1 MNELENLKEIGIK
14 EISRKTHIEPTFLQY
29 IFDKNFEKLSR
40 LNIKGYAK
48 ILQREYG
55 VDLSELLAEY
65 DAFMQENMPDE
76 SKKTKVSPKISSYT
90 PEDVSIQRQSSGGGA
105 GFFFWIIILAIIA
118 GGAYYFDAYKY
129 VQNFIASLNEDNT
142 SVSYSQSSIVN
153 EVKKNIID
161 TNVTISQNTPK
172 IDANASSVKI
182 SAPAEQ
188 NVTVNPASVDQ
199 NTVKPSMA
207 AQPAPKV
214 EQNVTKPLNEA
225 VITPKQRVWIGIIN
239 LENGQKTSSDTSKSV
254 NINLDQRQLVVC
266 GNGNIE
272 LKIGDKVTKYNPSR
286 PARFLVE
293 NGDMKFLTYDEFVE
307 MNKGKSW

>member
-1 MNELENLKEIGIK
+1 MSELENLKEIGIK

-40 LNIKGYAK
+40 LNIRGYAK

-65 DAFMQENMPDE
+65 DAFMQENTPDD
-76 SKKTKVSPKISSYT
+76 SHKTKVSPKIASYT
-90 PEDVSIQRQSSGGGA
+90 PDDITNQRQSGGS
-105 GFFFWIIILAIIA
+105 GFFFWIIILAIIG

-129 VQNFIASLNEDNT
+129 VQNFIATLNEDNT

-161 TNVTISQNTPK
+161 TNVTITQNAPK
-172 IDANASSVKI
+172 IEANSSNVKI

-188 NVTVNPASVDQ
+188 NASTNVSNLEQ
-199 NTVKPSMA
+199 N
-207 AQPAPKV
+207 APKV
-214 EQNVTKPLNEA
+214 EAAQPTPKVEENLTKPLNEA
-225 VITPKQRVWIGIIN
+225 IIMPKQKVWIGIIN
-239 LENGQKTSSDTSKSV
+239 LENGQKVSSDTSKDVS
-254 NINLDQRQLVVC
+254 INLDQRQLVVC

-272 LKIGDKVTKYNPSR
+272 VKIGDKVTKYNPSR

-293 NGDMKFLTYDEFVE
+293 NGEMKFVSYDEFVE
-307 MNKGKSW
+307 LNKGKSW

>member
-40 LNIKGYAK
+40 LNIRGYAK

-65 DAFMQENMPDE
+65 DAFMQENTPDD
-76 SKKTKVSPKISSYT
+76 SHKTKVSPKIASYT
-90 PEDVSIQRQSSGGGA
+90 PDDITNQRQGSGS

-188 NVTVNPASVDQ
+188 NVTVSPASVDQ
-199 NTVKPSMA
+199 NALKPSMA

>member
-40 LNIKGYAK
+40 LNMRGYAK

-65 DAFMQENMPDE
+65 DAFMQENTPDD
-76 SKKTKVSPKISSYT
+76 SHKTKVNPKIASYT
-90 PEDVSIQRQSSGGGA
+90 PDDITNQRQGGGS

-188 NVTVNPASVDQ
+188 NVTVSPASVDQ
-199 NTVKPSMA
+199 NALKPSMA

-225 VITPKQRVWIGIIN
+225 IITPKQRVWIGIIN

>member
-40 LNIKGYAK
+40 LNMRGYAK

-65 DAFMQENMPDE
+65 DAFMQENTPDD
-76 SKKTKVSPKISSYT
+76 SHKTKVSPKIASYT
-90 PEDVSIQRQSSGGGA
+90 PDDITNQRQGGGS

-129 VQNFIASLNEDNT
+129 VQNFIATLNEDNT

-161 TNVTISQNTPK
+161 TNVTITQNTPK

-199 NTVKPSMA
+199 NALKPSMA

>member
-1 MNELENLKEIGIK
+1 MSELENLKEIGVK

-40 LNIKGYAK
+40 LNIRGYAK

-65 DAFMQENMPDE
+65 DAFMQENTPDD
-76 SKKTKVSPKISSYT
+76 SHKTKISPKIASYT
-90 PEDVSIQRQSSGGGA
+90 PDDITNQRQGGGS
-105 GFFFWIIILAIIA
+105 GFFFWVIILAIIG

-129 VQNFIASLNEDNT
+129 VQNFIATLNENNT

-161 TNVTISQNTPK
+161 TNVTITQNTPK
-172 IDANASSVKI
+172 IEANASNVKI

-188 NVTVNPASVDQ
+188 NASTNVSNLEQ
-199 NTVKPSMA
+199 NAPKIEP

-214 EQNVTKPLNEA
+214 EENLTKPLNEA
-225 VITPKQRVWIGIIN
+225 IIMPKQKVWIGIIN
-239 LENGQKTSSDTSKSV
+239 LENGQKVSSDTSKDVS
-254 NINLDQRQLVVC
+254 INLDQRQLVVC

-272 LKIGDKVTKYNPSR
+272 VKIADKVTKYNPSR
-286 PARFLVE
+286 PTRFLVE
-293 NGDMKFLTYDEFVE
+293 NGEMKFISYDEFVE
-307 MNKGKSW
+307 LNKGKSW

>member
-40 LNIKGYAK
+40 LNIRGYAK

-65 DAFMQENMPDE
+65 DAFMQENTPDD
-76 SKKTKVSPKISSYT
+76 SHKTKVSPKIASYT
-90 PEDVSIQRQSSGGGA
+90 PDDITNQRQGGGS
-105 GFFFWIIILAIIA
+105 GFFFWIIILAIIG

-129 VQNFIASLNEDNT
+129 VQNFIATLNEDNT

-188 NVTVNPASVDQ
+188 NVTVSPASVDQ
-199 NTVKPSMA
+199 NALKPSMA

>member
-1 MNELENLKEIGIK
+1 MNELENLKEIGVK

-55 VDLSELLAEY
+55 IDLSELLAEY
-65 DAFMQENMPDE
+65 DAFMQENTPDD
-76 SKKTKVSPKISSYT
+76 SHRTKISPKIASYT
-90 PEDVSIQRQSSGGGA
+90 PDDITNQRQGGGS
-105 GFFFWIIILAIIA
+105 GFFFWVIILAIIG

-129 VQNFIASLNEDNT
+129 IQNFIATLNENNT

-153 EVKKNIID
+153 EVKKKIID
-161 TNVTISQNTPK
+161 TNVTITQNTPK
-172 IDANASSVKI
+172 IEANASSVKI

-188 NVTVNPASVDQ
+188 NVNVSPASVDQ
-199 NTVKPSMA
+199 NALKPSMA

-225 VITPKQRVWIGIIN
+225 IITPKQRVWIGIIN

-272 LKIGDKVTKYNPSR
+272 VKIGDKVTKYNPSR

>member
-40 LNIKGYAK
+40 LNMRGYAK

-55 VDLSELLAEY
+55 VDLGELLAEY
-65 DAFMQENMPDE
+65 DAFMQENTPDD
-76 SKKTKVSPKISSYT
+76 SHKTKVSPKIASYT
-90 PEDVSIQRQSSGGGA
+90 PDDITNQRQGGGS
-105 GFFFWIIILAIIA
+105 GFFFWIIILAIIG

-129 VQNFIASLNEDNT
+129 VQNFIATLNEDNT

-172 IDANASSVKI
+172 IDANATSVKI

-188 NVTVNPASVDQ
+188 NVTVSPASVDQ
-199 NTVKPSMA
+199 NALKPSMA

-225 VITPKQRVWIGIIN
+225 IITPKQRVWIGIIN

>member
-40 LNIKGYAK
+40 LNIRGYAK

-65 DAFMQENMPDE
+65 DAFMQENTPDD
-76 SKKTKVSPKISSYT
+76 SHKTKVSPKIASYT
-90 PEDVSIQRQSSGGGA
+90 PDDITNQRQGGGS

-188 NVTVNPASVDQ
+188 NVTVSPASIEQ
-199 NTVKPSMA
+199 NAVKPSMA

>member
-40 LNIKGYAK
+40 LNMRGYAK

-65 DAFMQENMPDE
+65 DAFMQENTPDD
-76 SKKTKVSPKISSYT
+76 SHKTKVSPKIASYT
-90 PEDVSIQRQSSGGGA
+90 PDDITNQRQGGGS

-188 NVTVNPASVDQ
+188 NVTVSPASVDQ
-199 NTVKPSMA
+199 NALKPSMA
-207 AQPAPKV
+207 AQPAPKI

>member
-65 DAFMQENMPDE
+65 DAFMQENTPDD
-76 SKKTKVSPKISSYT
+76 SHKTKVSPKIASYT
-90 PEDVSIQRQSSGGGA
+90 PDDITNQRQGSGS
-105 GFFFWIIILAIIA
+105 GFFFWIIILAIIT

-182 SAPAEQ
+182 SAPDEQ
-188 NVTVNPASVDQ
+188 NVTVSPASVDQ
-199 NTVKPSMA
+199 NALKPSMA

-225 VITPKQRVWIGIIN
+225 IITPKQRVWIGIIN

>member
-65 DAFMQENMPDE
+65 DAFMQENTPDD
-76 SKKTKVSPKISSYT
+76 SHKTKVSPKIASYT
-90 PEDVSIQRQSSGGGA
+90 PDDITNQRQGGGS

-172 IDANASSVKI
+172 TDANASSVKI

-188 NVTVNPASVDQ
+188 NVTVSSASVDQ

>member
-1 MNELENLKEIGIK
+1 MSELENLKEIGIK

-40 LNIKGYAK
+40 LNIRGYAK

-76 SKKTKVSPKISSYT
+76 SKKTVVSPKIASYT
-90 PEDVSIQRQSSGGGA
+90 PDDISNQRQGGGS
-105 GFFFWIIILAIIA
+105 GFFFWIIILAIIG

-129 VQNFIASLNEDNT
+129 VQNFIATLNEDNT

-161 TNVTISQNTPK
+161 TNVTITQNTPK
-172 IDANASSVKI
+172 IEANASSVKI

-188 NVTVNPASVDQ
+188 NASANVSNLEQPAIRQ
-199 NTVKPSMA
+199 EP

-214 EQNVTKPLNEA
+214 EENLTKPLNEA
-225 VITPKQRVWIGIIN
+225 IIMPKQKVWIGIIN
-239 LENGQKTSSDTSKSV
+239 LENGQKISSDTSKDVS
-254 NINLDQRQLVVC
+254 INLDKRQLVVC

-272 LKIGDKVTKYNPSR
+272 VKIGDKVTMYNPSR

-293 NGDMKFLTYDEFVE
+293 NGEMKFVSYDEFVE
-307 MNKGKSW
+307 LNKGKSW

>member
-1 MNELENLKEIGIK
+1 MNELENLKEIGVK

-40 LNIKGYAK
+40 LNIRGYAK

-65 DAFMQENMPDE
+65 DAFMQENTPDD
-76 SKKTKVSPKISSYT
+76 SHKTKVSPKIASYT
-90 PEDVSIQRQSSGGGA
+90 PDDITNQRQGGGS
-105 GFFFWIIILAIIA
+105 GFFFWIVILAIIG

-129 VQNFIASLNEDNT
+129 VQNFIATLNEDNT

-161 TNVTISQNTPK
+161 TNVTITQNATK
-172 IDANASSVKI
+172 IEANSSNVKI

-188 NVTVNPASVDQ
+188 NVTVSSASVDQ

>member
-1 MNELENLKEIGIK
+1 MSELENLKEIGIK

-40 LNIKGYAK
+40 LNIRGYAK

-76 SKKTKVSPKISSYT
+76 SKKTVVSPKIASYT
-90 PEDVSIQRQSSGGGA
+90 PDDISNQRQGGGS
-105 GFFFWIIILAIIA
+105 GFFFWIIILAIIG

-129 VQNFIASLNEDNT
+129 VQNFIATLNEDNT

-161 TNVTISQNTPK
+161 TNVTITKNASK
-172 IDANASSVKI
+172 IEANASSVKI

-188 NVTVNPASVDQ
+188 NLSANVSNLEQPAIRQ
-199 NTVKPSMA
+199 EP

-214 EQNVTKPLNEA
+214 EENLTKPLNEA
-225 VITPKQRVWIGIIN
+225 IIMPKQKVWIGIIN
-239 LENGQKTSSDTSKSV
+239 LENGQKISSDTSKDVS
-254 NINLDQRQLVVC
+254 INLDQRQLVVC

-272 LKIGDKVTKYNPSR
+272 VKIGDKVTKYNPSR

-293 NGDMKFLTYDEFVE
+293 NGEMKFISYDEFVE
-307 MNKGKSW
+307 LNKGKSW